1 MKVFSQT
8 LALLFLFAVSAAAQD
23 QRQTSQL
30 PARTILLDID
40 VLDVTTEQRAD
51 IERTI
56 KDKRSFDRLVAEGK
70 VKQIAGVQIRTRTG
84 EQASSRSGQ
93 RVPIQA
99 AATPQGAAQMQYEN
113 TGLNVDVEAR
123 LIDADRV
130 SVRLKIDL
138 SAVVKNENSLAPTF
152 LQRTITDTLN
162 VRNGETVVIVSV
174 SQQEGL
180 MQANRPKDQTASFV
194 IAMTARLLD

>member
-8 LALLFLFAVSAAAQD
+8 LALLFLLVISAAAQD
-23 QRQTSQL
+23 PRQTPQL

-51 IERTI
+51 VEKTI
-56 KDKRSFDRLVAEGK
+56 KDKRSFDRLVADGK
-70 VKQIAGVQIRTRTG
+70 IRLIAGVQIRTRSG

-93 RVPIQA
+93 RVPIQT
-99 AATPQGAAQMQYEN
+99 ATTAQGTAQMQYEN
-113 TGLNVDVEAR
+113 TGLNVDVSPK
-123 LIDADRV
+123 LTDADRISV
-130 SVRLKIDL
+130 SLKIDL

-152 LQRTITDTLN
+152 LQRTITDVVN
-162 VRNGETVVIVSV
+162 IRNGETVIIVSV

-180 MQANRPKDQTASFV
+180 IQPNKPKDQAESFV
-194 IAMTARLLD
+194 IVMTAKLFD